1 MRHGPP
7 VPMLL
12 PHGSFGCLCCSVVC
26 MQCAAVM
33 GWGPGL
39 AVNNLY
45 FFSVLKTY
53 FSLCMCVRVHVCR
66 HPRRPEDSV
75 RSLGVEVA
83 GSSEFPDIGA
93 RNRTWVLSKS
103 RKCSYLPSRLS
114 NPSL

>member
-1 MRHGPP
+1 
-7 VPMLL
+7 
-12 PHGSFGCLCCSVVC
+12 

-66 HPRRPEDSV
+66 HPRRPEESV

-103 RKCSYLPSRLS
+103 RKGSYLPSRLS